1 LHAID
6 VRVVPPDP
14 VQGILGRARICP
26 IENLSQLQIPKALMG
41 AASRALRLQADLLKM
56 PALANSTRG
65 NRAYRFL
72 PSRTWQKIIRD
83 QASLNSLAA
92 LEEEMEKEITFLIDN
107 PHLIPL
113 CPKD

>member
-1 LHAID
+1 MCGWFL
-6 VRVVPPDP
+6 P
-14 VQGILGRARICP
+14 ILSKGFSVEHVYARSRIFLNSKFP
-26 IENLSQLQIPKALMG
+26 KLSWEQQVALF
-41 AASRALRLQADLLKM
+41 AYRWNLLKM

-113 CPKD
+113 RPKD